1 MNVVIDIGNSVAKIA
16 QLSESGYPAEVLTV
30 DLDEIESAVSKSPLR
45 EATLAVVGSTGRRD
59 TRNDLVGRLR
69 DNNIAAVV
77 PKRDGPLPFRS
88 NYAAGQ
94 AGIDRLANVAAA
106 IEIGRLPAIVV
117 DAGSAITFEVVGP
130 DSVFR
135 GGAILPGIRLQ
146 AEALRAGTAS
156 LPQVSLKSEVSAIGT
171 DTEAAIQSGILHG
184 CAGAIE
190 RLLQIMMCEPGMASA
205 SVIITGGDGPL
216 LTRFIQRED
225 FDVMPNLTIR
235 GLYLLARHQY
245 PNRFI

>member
-1 MNVVIDIGNSVAKIA
+1 MNFIFDIGNTTAKFA
-16 QLSESGYPAEVLTV
+16 QISDSGHPEEVITV
-30 DLDEIESAVSKSPLR
+30 NLGELDSAFTRFLVR
-45 EATLAVVGSTGRRD
+45 EATLAIVASSGSQTLQESFVQKLRQMGVAALELKQDD
-59 TRNDLVGRLR
+59 T
-69 DNNIAAVV
+69 
-77 PKRDGPLPFRS
+77 LPFES
-88 NYAAGQ
+88 KYAAGQ

-146 AEALRAGTAS
+146 AEALRAGTAR

-190 RLLQIMMCEPGMASA
+190 RLLQIMMYEPGMASA
-205 SVIITGGDGPL
+205 SVVITGGDGPL

-225 FDVMPNLTIR
+225 FDVMSNLTIR